1 MKELGKMT
9 TQKVVAKKANVS
21 VATVSRY
28 INSVGYISPEVK
40 GRIKKAIKELNYKP
54 NLVARSLKLRN
65 SKTIG
70 LVFPD
75 IKNPFFI
82 ELVRRAEEVAYNNG
96 YNIILCITENKLD
109 REKLYLE
116 VLKGKLIDGYIVI
129 PSSSEDSRLYEVLE
143 GENVVF
149 VDRSTGLD
157 DEILIKLD
165 NIQGVR
171 LAIEHLLDLNHRRIG
186 VINVP
191 LNITTGSER
200 FEGYK
205 AVLAENGIELQA
217 EYIKYADY
225 SIESSYEKTRE
236 ILSLKNRP
244 TAIITM
250 SGLTTLGALK
260 AIKDS
265 GLSIPSDLSIVSFD
279 DFESSELLNPPITT
293 VAQPAAEFGIR
304 AAEILV
310 NLINGKKPRPKRLI
324 LEPKLVI
331 RGSCGKL

>member
-1 MKELGKMT
+1 MT

-28 INSVGYISPEVK
+28 INEVGYISPEVK

-54 NLVARSLKLRN
+54 NLVARSLKLRS

-70 LVFPD
+70 LVFPH
-75 IKNPFFI
+75 INNPFFI
-82 ELVRRAEEVAYNNG
+82 ELVRRAEEVAYHNG

-109 REKLYLE
+109 REKLYLD
-116 VLKGKLIDGYIVI
+116 VLKGKLIDGYIII
-129 PSSSEDSRLYEVLE
+129 PATSEDSRLYEVLE
-143 GENVVF
+143 GENVVY
-149 VDRSTGLD
+149 VDRSTGLE

-165 NIQGVR
+165 NTQGVR
-171 LAIEHLLDLNHRRIG
+171 LAIEHLLDLNHRKIG

-191 LNITTGSER
+191 LNITTGYER

-205 AVLAENGIELQA
+205 SVLAENGIGLQT

-225 SIESSYEKTRE
+225 PIESAYEKTRQ
-236 ILSLKNRP
+236 ILRLKNKP
-244 TAIITM
+244 TAILTM

-265 GLSIPSDLSIVSFD
+265 GLSIPGDLSIVSFD
-279 DFESSELLNPPITT
+279 DFESSELLNPPITA

-310 NLINGKKPRPKRLI
+310 NLINGRKPRPRRLI
-324 LEPKLVI
+324 LEPKLIV
-331 RGSCGKL
+331 RESCRKL

>member
-1 MKELGKMT
+1 MT

-28 INSVGYISPEVK
+28 INDVGYISPEIK

-54 NLVARSLKLRN
+54 NLVARSLKLRS

-70 LVFPD
+70 LVFPH
-75 IKNPFFI
+75 INNPFFI

-116 VLKGKLIDGYIVI
+116 VLKGKMIDGYIII
-129 PSSSEDSRLYEVLE
+129 PASSEDSRLYEVLE

-165 NIQGVR
+165 NAKGVR
-171 LAIEHLLDLNHRRIG
+171 LAIEHLLDLNHRKIG

-191 LNITTGSER
+191 LNITTGYER
-200 FEGYK
+200 FESYK
-205 AVLAENGIELQA
+205 AVLGETGIALQA

-225 SIESSYEKTRE
+225 YPESSYEKTRE
-236 ILSLKNRP
+236 VLRLKNRP

-250 SGLTTLGALK
+250 SGMTTLGALK
-260 AIKDS
+260 AIKES
-265 GLSIPSDLSIVSFD
+265 GLRIPGDISIVSFD
-279 DFESSELLNPPITT
+279 EFESSELLSPSITT
-293 VAQPAAEFGIR
+293 VVQPADEFGIR
-304 AAEILV
+304 ATEILV
-310 NLINGKKPRPKRLI
+310 NLINGRKPRPRRLV
-324 LEPKLVI
+324 LDPKLIV
-331 RGSCGKL
+331 RESCRKV